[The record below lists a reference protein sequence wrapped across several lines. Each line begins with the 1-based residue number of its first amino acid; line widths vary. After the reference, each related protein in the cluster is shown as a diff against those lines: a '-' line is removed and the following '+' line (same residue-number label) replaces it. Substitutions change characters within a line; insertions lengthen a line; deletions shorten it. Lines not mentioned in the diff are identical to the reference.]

1 MTAPIALQL
10 YTVREALAKDF
21 PGVIKKIAS
30 IGYVGVEL
38 IFNLPGTTISEA
50 AQLFDELGLQVPSA
64 HVPLPIGDNKTKV
77 LDYMAA
83 FGCQRIISPGQGAD
97 SLATVARV
105 RQTCDLFNEAH
116 AVAAENGME
125 FGVHNHQREFQQI
138 KGRYIYH
145 IMLEHL
151 DPAIF
156 FQLDTYW
163 AQTAGVDPVSVIKEL
178 GPRVPLLHIK
188 DGPAV
193 SDEPQVAI
201 GEGVMD
207 FPSIVHAAGDT
218 AEWLIVE
225 LDWCAIDM
233 LEAAEKSYHYLV
245 GQGLARGNK

>member
-10 YTVREALAKDF
+10 YTVREALAEDF

-30 IGYVGVEL
+30 IGYVGIEL

-64 HVPLPIGDNKTKV
+64 HVPLPIGDNKNRV

-116 AVAAENGME
+116 AVTAENGME

-193 SDEPQVAI
+193 SDEPQVAVCHRHAGSGRTKLPLSRRTRPGPWKQVTPYTVKNQRSSASI
-201 GEGVMD
+201 CAHQR
-207 FPSIVHAAGDT
+207 PSAFICG
-218 AEWLIVE
+218 
-225 LDWCAIDM
+225 
-233 LEAAEKSYHYLV
+233 
-245 GQGLARGNK
+245 